1 MFVAW
6 HFPELTFW
14 SPWYQALIRV
24 WWKMIVHPKTTS
36 QMILPKMTLALLRW
50 CLFRYDSNIWWYKKN
65 RWFWIWLLHDNLFL
79 QIDLWYDTKHL
90 PSWPL
95 KPRPLW
101 SASSCEAWNAPVPGE
116 EFRTISSASTMLLG
130 QVTKALKN
138 GPPFGVFLH
147 VPKVPSNEP
156 KVCAPRR
163 PGGFKVF
170 LEAGLQLPLPPKKV
184 ATGPM
189 PAKHWKECLV
199 LVQKGMAGQDCHGLY
214 FKMVFFVKL
223 MSS

>member
-1 MFVAW
+1 
-6 HFPELTFW
+6 
-14 SPWYQALIRV
+14 
-24 WWKMIVHPKTTS
+24 
-36 QMILPKMTLALLRW
+36 
-50 CLFRYDSNIWWYKKN
+50 
-65 RWFWIWLLHDNLFL
+65 
-79 QIDLWYDTKHL
+79 
-90 PSWPL
+90 
-95 KPRPLW
+95 
-101 SASSCEAWNAPVPGE
+101 
-116 EFRTISSASTMLLG
+116 MLLG

-163 PGGFKVF
+163 PG
-170 LEAGLQLPLPPKKV
+170 LPPKKV